1 MVGAADTPDAVAV
14 IIVVP
19 DARAVATPLVVIVA
33 TVIFDEPQT
42 TVKLGV
48 AVPSL
53 KYPVAVNCCVVPASI
68 EADVGVIVMYRKV
81 GAPPELH
88 AARIKMHMSETAANA
103 KWVKI
108 FLMAPPQRGKEHE
121 LIQIKA
127 RIWTTF
133 TSTEKA
139 AEILEWAKLHGHAP
153 SLKF

>member
-1 MVGAADTPDAVAV
+1 MAGAADTPDAVAA
-14 IIVVP
+14 IVVVP
-19 DARAVATPLVVIVA
+19 EASAVATPLVVIVA

-48 AVPSL
+48 VVPSL
-53 KYPVAVNCCVVPASI
+53 KYPVAVNCCVVPALI
-68 EADVGVIVMYRKV
+68 EADVGVIVMYRNV

-103 KWVKI
+103 KRVKC
-108 FLMAPPQRGKEHE
+108 FLMTPPERGKEQE

-127 RIWTTF
+127 KIWTTF
-133 TSTEKA
+133 TSTERA

-153 SLKF
+153 SLRF